1 MLLADAELLNDAF
14 ITIGIVLLQ
23 VVEQATPLADEHEQ
37 TAARAVVFFMRLEVL
52 RQLTDALTQQSDLD
66 FRATGVSSVGRIL
79 VNEGFF
85 VLSG

>member
-52 RQLTDALTQQSDLD
+52 RQLTDAFAQQCDLN
-66 FRATGVSSVGRIL
+66 FGATGVGSMRRIR
-79 VNEGFF
+79 VNKGFF
-85 VLSG
+85 LLSG